1 MNRPSTRAIA
11 ARAPLLATAA
21 ALACAASTPAC
32 ATVYTDRAAF
42 TAALGRLGQ
51 PVMDEDYES
60 RPPGAIANGQS
71 LGDFAYSF
79 DAAVTQPAVAS
90 DGNGGLALGGAP
102 NDVFVG
108 GDAVQLLYN
117 GARPLLAFGADY
129 FFAPSFLPPPASI
142 YRMTLSDGTAAGT
155 TTGNGPALDPG
166 GGSFFLGFIEDTP
179 AAFRAV
185 KLYSVVPTDAGGN
198 PFFLDPAYQ
207 IDNLVYS
214 AAPAVPEPGTGALMV
229 LGAGALGWIRR
240 RLSAASAQP

>member
-1 MNRPSTRAIA
+1 MIRLSRFGPRAA
-11 ARAPLLATAA
+11 AA
-21 ALACAASTPAC
+21 ALAFAASTSAW
-32 ATVYTDRAAF
+32 ATVYADRAAF
-42 TAALGRLGQ
+42 IAALGRLGQ
-51 PVMDEDYES
+51 PVMAEDYES
-60 RPPGAIANGQS
+60 RPPGVIANGQR

-117 GARPLLAFGADY
+117 GPRALLAFGADY
-129 FFAPSFLPPPASI
+129 FFAPSFLPAPASI
-142 YRMTLSDGTAAGT
+142 YRMTLADGRAAGA
-155 TTGNGPALDPG
+155 TTGNGPDLDPN
-166 GGSFFLGFIEDTP
+166 GGSFFLGFIEDAP

-185 KLYSVVPTDAGGN
+185 RLYSVVPTDADGI

-207 IDNLVYS
+207 IDNLIFA
-214 AAPAVPEPGTGALMV
+214 AAPAIPEPGTGALMV

-240 RLSAASAQP
+240 RTCAARAHP